1 MRAGKDYIWHKK
13 PKFQG
18 SRLMRKHVGI
28 IRLWGKNDNEFSQER
43 QEAGQENVNECGL
56 RHIWLCGK
64 RRQKPPGTQLS
75 AQESMAEPSRQGE
88 PSAKRGRCK
97 LLKTK

>member
-1 MRAGKDYIWHKK
+1 
-13 PKFQG
+13 
-18 SRLMRKHVGI
+18 MRKHVGI

-64 RRQKPPGTQLS
+64 GGRNPQALS
-75 AQESMAEPSRQGE
+75 FLHEKVWQNPV
-88 PSAKRGRCK
+88 AKANPLQREAGVSC
-97 LLKTK
+97 